1 MTRSA
6 APGEVVPLDLS
17 DETLLLALVE
27 LQRRAYAVE
36 AALIG
41 HDGIPQLTE
50 TAAELHAAGL
60 VWLGIAGADGRPVA
74 AIAYSWN
81 GPVLDIERLTVDPAA
96 FRRGLA
102 RRLLAA
108 LPPAQVTV
116 VSTGR
121 DNLPARALYARHGF
135 RHVADL
141 EVAPGLWISRLRR
154 DTPAAGPVTS
164 ARSGS
169 SRQ

>member
-1 MTRSA
+1 VSEVDVA
-6 APGEVVPLDLS
+6 APVVPLDPA
-17 DETLLLALVE
+17 DPGMAGALVE

-50 TAAELHAAGL
+50 TAAELRAAGL
-60 VWLGIAGADGRPVA
+60 HWLGIADRDGRPVA
-74 AIAYSWN
+74 AVAYSWD
-81 GPVLDIERLTVDPAA
+81 GPVLDIERLAVDPAA

-108 LPPAQVTV
+108 LPAAHVTV

-121 DNLPARALYARHGF
+121 DNLPARTLYHRHGF
-135 RHVADL
+135 RHVEDVQ
-141 EVAPGLWISRLRR
+141 VAPGLWVSRLRR
-154 DTPAAGPVTS
+154 DAG
-164 ARSGS
+164 G
-169 SRQ
+169 